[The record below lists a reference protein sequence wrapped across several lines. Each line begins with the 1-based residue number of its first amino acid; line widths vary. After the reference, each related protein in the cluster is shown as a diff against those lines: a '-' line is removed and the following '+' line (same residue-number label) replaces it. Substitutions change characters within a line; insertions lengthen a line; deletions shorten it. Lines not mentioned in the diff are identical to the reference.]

1 VVFSRPEIPLA
12 HGGRAQVT
20 AAQVAG
26 NPRRLGR
33 RPVLDGL
40 RGVAIVLVMLMHQ
53 SLLPHGYIGVDLFF
67 ALSGFLITSLLLEEW
82 GRTGAISLR
91 RFYARRA
98 RRLLPCLLL
107 LVGAFVVI
115 DVLFHPFVGLP
126 AGVRALTT
134 LAFIN
139 DWVAGLGGQG
149 LGALNPTWSLAL
161 EEQFYLVWPLALV
174 VLLRRGAQPLVVLGW
189 LIGAIVLL
197 VAAVPAVEHL
207 LPAYSLYYS
216 PLDRAAELLVGCAG
230 AIVWRERLLS
240 RFVASPLVAV
250 AAVAALLELLR
261 VDNGSPLHIY
271 AAAIGCSIVLIL
283 WVLEHED
290 TWLAR
295 AIGCAPLRYIGRIS
309 YGLYLFNL
317 LVRNLVLDGLP
328 GHTALF
334 YAPVSLAITFAIAA
348 ASWHLIESP
357 ILSGGTRVRPALRA
371 LDRRP
376 RLQPAR

>member
-1 VVFSRPEIPLA
+1 VVFPRPDI
-12 HGGRAQVT
+12 RAAPGAAET
-20 AAQVAG
+20 AAV
-26 NPRRLGR
+26 PRRLGR

-40 RGVAIVLVMLMHQ
+40 RGIAIVLVMLMHQ

-91 RFYARRA
+91 RFYVRRA

-107 LVGAFVVI
+107 LVGVFMAVDVV
-115 DVLFHPFVGLP
+115 FHPFVGLP
-126 AGVRALTT
+126 AGVRAMTT
-134 LAFIN
+134 LTFVN
-139 DWVAGLGGQG
+139 DWFAGLGERG

-161 EEQFYLVWPLALV
+161 EEQFYLAWPLALV
-174 VLLRRGAQPLVVLGW
+174 VLLRRGAAPVVVLGW

-197 VAAVPAVEHL
+197 VAAVPTVEHL

-216 PLDRAAELLVGCAG
+216 PLDRAAELLIGCAG

-240 RFVASPLVAV
+240 RFVGSPLVAV
-250 AAVAALLELLR
+250 AAVAALLKLLAL
-261 VDNGSPLHIY
+261 DSGSPLHIY

-283 WVLEHED
+283 CVLEHED
-290 TWLAR
+290 GLLAR
-295 AIGCAPLRYIGRIS
+295 GIGCAPLRYLGRIS

-328 GHTALF
+328 GHTTLF
-334 YAPVSLAITFAIAA
+334 YAPVSLAITFVIAA
-348 ASWHLIESP
+348 GSWHLIESR
-357 ILSGGTRVRPALRA
+357 ILADRTAVRPVPRA
-371 LDRRP
+371 LDRRS

>member
-1 VVFSRPEIPLA
+1 VAFARPD
-12 HGGRAQVT
+12 T
-20 AAQVAG
+20 QVAPG
-26 NPRRLGR
+26 DGSDVAAVPRRLGR

-40 RGVAIVLVMLMHQ
+40 RGIAIVLVMLMHQ

-67 ALSGFLITSLLLEEW
+67 ALSGFLITNLLLEEW

-91 RFYARRA
+91 RFYLRRA

-107 LVGAFVVI
+107 LVGVFLAVDAV
-115 DVLFHPFVGLP
+115 FHPFVGLP
-126 AGVRALTT
+126 AGLRAMTT
-134 LAFIN
+134 LTFIN
-139 DWVAGLGGQG
+139 DWVAGLGERG

-174 VLLRRGAQPLVVLGW
+174 VLLRRGAQPLVVLAW
-189 LIGAIVLL
+189 LIGAVVML

-216 PLDRAAELLVGCAG
+216 PPDRAAELLIGSAG

-261 VDNGSPLHIY
+261 LGNGSPLNIY
-271 AAAIGCSIVLIL
+271 AAATGCSIVLIL
-283 WVLEHED
+283 YVLEHED
-290 TWLAR
+290 RRLAR
-295 AIGCAPLRYIGRIS
+295 MIGCPPLRYIGRIS

-328 GHTALF
+328 GHTTPF
-334 YAPVSLAITFAIAA
+334 YAAVSLAITFAIAA
-348 ASWHLIESP
+348 CSWHLIESR
-357 ILSGGTRVRPALRA
+357 ILARRTPVRSVRHA